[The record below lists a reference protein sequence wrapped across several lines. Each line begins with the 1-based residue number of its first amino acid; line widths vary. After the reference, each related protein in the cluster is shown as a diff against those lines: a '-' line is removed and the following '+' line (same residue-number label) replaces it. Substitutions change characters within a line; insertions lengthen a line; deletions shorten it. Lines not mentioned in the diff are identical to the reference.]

1 MMEEDSIPESGPIEG
16 YEHRNYSDFIVD
28 RVDNFQDK
36 FGARHLYLAMHAAF
50 PVSLPPE
57 LLYLIR
63 ENFQYD
69 SKGNFLDIPFES
81 VPDLLL
87 SEMCQEVGHEVY
99 QMEPELR
106 QYLLKRLRESSRFGE
121 ERLKILGDFI
131 AQYYGPDLSGGDL
144 DSRNVAES
152 QLWASNL
159 QTDSS
164 QGVSQLSELLEF
176 AQDEGDNNLQYRLNN
191 LLNQYEVPEEESE
204 LLELQELKNFAK
216 GNALN
221 LMGLKEEANNAF
233 SKLQQ
238 TTSEVQI
245 GGRGFDVPEIDV
257 SQKLEVPDLGGNQ
270 IDTRQFDTGQF
281 DSQTLDTQQLDLDGG
296 GLEQLD
302 VQQNRDPEDN
312 ESDQKRARFLKAI
325 RIFRKEVNQSGLAD
339 ALNNLAELEVE
350 AGNIDQARNAYLELI
365 ELYERQGDEAGLK
378 RASESLLLLQKAE
391 DFDRQDIQQK
401 GAFDDYEQG
410 EVNEILEEEDEGPK
424 IWLVHHSEDIGLAK
438 EIVKMLEKLG
448 FPDVVTSPLDLF
460 DTMSKYKRGFEDGIV
475 ILEGIQG
482 GRWIRNLVQKIDEML
497 EGRLIL
503 GNPERVAIT
512 GHPKRKDEFPQLRS
526 SWSVFD
532 VNTYESNPMWLQF
545 AARVRSNFE
554 ERTRSL

>member
-1 MMEEDSIPESGPIEG
+1 
-16 YEHRNYSDFIVD
+16 
-28 RVDNFQDK
+28 
-36 FGARHLYLAMHAAF
+36 
-50 PVSLPPE
+50 
-57 LLYLIR
+57 
-63 ENFQYD
+63 
-69 SKGNFLDIPFES
+69 
-81 VPDLLL
+81 
-87 SEMCQEVGHEVY
+87 
-99 QMEPELR
+99 
-106 QYLLKRLRESSRFGE
+106 
-121 ERLKILGDFI
+121 
-131 AQYYGPDLSGGDL
+131 
-144 DSRNVAES
+144 
-152 QLWASNL
+152 
-159 QTDSS
+159 
-164 QGVSQLSELLEF
+164 
-176 AQDEGDNNLQYRLNN
+176 
-191 LLNQYEVPEEESE
+191 
-204 LLELQELKNFAK
+204 
-216 GNALN
+216 
-221 LMGLKEEANNAF
+221 MGLKEEANNAF

-302 VQQNRDPEDN
+302 VQQNRDTENN
-312 ESDQKRARFLKAI
+312 ETDQKRARFLKAI

-350 AGNIDQARNAYLELI
+350 AGNIDKARNAYLELI
-365 ELYERQGDEAGLK
+365 ELYEKQGDKKGLES
-378 RASESLLLLQKAE
+378 AAESLLLLRNAE
-391 DFDRQDIQQK
+391 NFDELDIQQE
-401 GAFDDYEQG
+401 GEWDDYGQG

-424 IWLVHHSEDIGLAK
+424 VWLVHHSEDIALAK

-448 FPDVVTSPLDLF
+448 FPDVATSPLDLF
-460 DTMSKYKRGFEDGIV
+460 DIIKASQRGYEDGIV

-554 ERTRSL
+554 ERTRNL